1 MPEQRF
7 DDPGDLEP
15 EPEPIEMDFGAGELK
30 NLPDPPFK
38 QEMDDNEED
47 EDDDEDSEEFERVA
61 DRPERMLAVYFILND
76 CNFNICFSVAE
87 TVTLA
92 NYDFNWPTRID

>member
-1 MPEQRF
+1 
-7 DDPGDLEP
+7 
-15 EPEPIEMDFGAGELK
+15 MDFGAGELK

-61 DRPERMLAVYFILND
+61 DRPERMLPVYFILNN
-76 CNFNICFSVAE
+76 CNFNVCFSVAE
-87 TVTLA
+87 TITLTH
-92 NYDFNWPTRID
+92 YFNWPTRID